1 MKLAAKLIQNELISP
16 DVSNLRVIGL
26 IQEAMSAL
34 NIYYMN
40 TELKK
45 LNWPCRSVIFG
56 KYAKSEILTQQ

>member
-1 MKLAAKLIQNELISP
+1 MSITLAENYELFLLDLNAMKLAAKLIQNELISP

-45 LNWPCRSVIFG
+45 LN
-56 KYAKSEILTQQ
+56 